1 MRGIEYE
8 DVKYKLNLVKKIT
21 IIEIKQIQS
30 IFHLGS
36 KKIQQSDSQ
45 NLQMTW
51 HCSRNSIPIN
61 QLLSTDFRAWFFQG
75 LVKASDWLTGLLFQ
89 EQQGPLIYK
98 HVLHVDLIVHISW

>member
-8 DVKYKLNLVKKIT
+8 DVKYKLNLMKKIT

-45 NLQMTW
+45 NVLMTW
-51 HCSRNSIPIN
+51 HCSRNSTN
-61 QLLSTDFRAWFFQG
+61 QPAVVHWFQ
-75 LVKASDWLTGLLFQ
+75 S
-89 EQQGPLIYK
+89 LIF
-98 HVLHVDLIVHISW
+98 SGFG